1 MSARAS
7 GDLDAIRRL
16 LDGAVFRAALRV
28 VLVAFFVP
36 RFDDPF
42 VVRVAF
48 FAVLRTCLRVRLLV
62 FRVLR
67 GALFVVRL
75 PAFRALR
82 AAFFVVVVAFFAGM
96 SCSSTLGFL
105 RLDPGSRESTLAR
118 ARPVLN
124 HPIGCFVPRTRRAR
138 LATSLGGV
146 ARENNRLDAAPPASC
161 PERYEEYRMPS
172 ENAGAGG
179 VFDRLK
185 GKAKQVAGSVLE
197 NEQLEREGELH
208 EEKADAAQEAKRREA
223 EASQEREEADLVAR
237 ERDLKIEEQR
247 IAADETAEARE
258 DAVERE
264 RAEKQQRIEREH
276 VERKADAARDERARQ
291 AQITAD
297 EQQAARERA
306 QTRREAS
313 QAENEAEQARSTA
326 ETLDRA
332 ADKRGR

>member
-105 RLDPGSRESTLAR
+105 RLDPGSRESTLAW

-124 HPIGCFVPRTRRAR
+124 HPIGCFVPRTPRAR

-146 ARENNRLDAAPPASC
+146 AARTIDSTPHHRRRARND
-161 PERYEEYRMPS
+161 YEEYRMPS

-276 VERKADAARDERARQ
+276 VERKADAARDEQARQ